1 MTPSRLRR
9 PRDEQVPVARVS
21 EADDVTAGSIRL
33 AVVQTRSAD
42 DRSENLASAAASIDA
57 AAVAG
62 AQLVMLPE
70 IFSAPFVGESAD
82 DDYFRWAEPIDGP
95 SNAMVRERAAAHG
108 ITVMSSIFEET
119 AVPGVYHNTACVFE
133 GDRLVC
139 AYRKSHLPFSN
150 GFPEKYYFRPGDEAP
165 PVFDVGP
172 ARVGLIVCYE
182 RHFPEL
188 GRLVALGGAA
198 LMCVPAAC
206 ASAPTREVFRLELRA
221 HAVFNSMYVACANRV
236 GVEGTKDYYGSSA
249 IYGPSGDTVAEA
261 GSDSAQVLV
270 ADIDVGTVIERRR
283 RLPYLRDR
291 RPALYRSLSDHHD

>member
-1 MTPSRLRR
+1 MS
-9 PRDEQVPVARVS
+9 S
-21 EADDVTAGSIRL
+21 GSIRL
-33 AVVQTRSAD
+33 AVVQTRSVD
-42 DRSENLASAAASIDA
+42 DRSTNLASAAAAIDEA
-57 AAVAG
+57 AGAG

-95 SNAMVRERAAAHG
+95 SNSMVRQRAAAHG
-108 ITVMSSIFEET
+108 VTVVSSIFEET
-119 AVPGVYHNTACVFE
+119 AVAGVYHNTACVFE
-133 GDRLVC
+133 GDRLVR

-165 PVFDVGP
+165 PVFAVGP

-188 GRLVALGGAA
+188 SRLVALGGAA

-206 ASAPTREVFRLELRA
+206 ASAPTREVFQLELRA

-249 IYGPSGDTVAEA
+249 IYGPDGDTVAEA
-261 GSDSAQVLV
+261 GSHSAQVLV
-270 ADIDVGTVIERRR
+270 ADIDVATVTQRRR

-291 RPALYRSLSDHHD
+291 RPPLYRRLADFQE

>member
-1 MTPSRLRR
+1 MNS
-9 PRDEQVPVARVS
+9 
-21 EADDVTAGSIRL
+21 GSMRL
-33 AVVQTRSAD
+33 AVVQTRAAD
-42 DRSENLASAAASIDA
+42 DRSANLAAAAELIDEA
-57 AAVAG
+57 AGAG
-62 AQLVMLPE
+62 AQLVLLPE
-70 IFSAPFVGESAD
+70 IFAAPFVGESVD
-82 DDYFRWAEPIDGP
+82 HDYFRWAEPMDGP
-95 SNAMVRERAAAHG
+95 SNTMVSERAATHG
-108 ITVMSSIFEET
+108 ITAVSSIFEQ
-119 AVPGVYHNTACVFE
+119 ADVPGVYHNTACVFD

-188 GRLVALGGAA
+188 GRLVALGGAE

-206 ASAPTREVFRLELRA
+206 ASAPTREVFQLELRA

-236 GVEGTKDYYGSSA
+236 GVEGTKDYYGLSA
-249 IYGPSGDTVAEA
+249 VYGPNGDLVAEA
-261 GSDSAQVLV
+261 GSASPQVLV
-270 ADIDVGTVIERRR
+270 ADLDLAEVVERRR

-291 RPALYRSLSDHHD
+291 RPALYRSLADLDE